1 MKVPVMFKRF
11 VIVIGCLL
19 TLTAPAAAAPSK
31 DHARDM
37 AAGMKLFAEHVR
49 PILLQNCF
57 ECHGGRKIKSELD
70 MIERRGLLQ
79 GGEHGPV
86 VVPGD
91 AEASLLYRFV
101 AHLEKPHMPY
111 RRDRLPDEA
120 IEKIKQWINLGAPYD
135 KPLGDVNN
143 RDLQQPGEVTDLD
156 REYWAFAPLTN
167 TLPPQVKNDAWSR
180 TPIDHF
186 ILKKLRDEKLKPN
199 PIADR
204 RTLIRRAYFD
214 LIGLP
219 PTPEEVEAF
228 VNDPDPDAYEKLID
242 RLLDKPGYGERWAR
256 HFFDVARFAESAG
269 YEQDYHRPHAYHY
282 RDFVIRALNQDM
294 PYDRFASW
302 QIAGDE
308 LAPENP
314 LAMMATGFLGAGAFP
329 TQLTEKE
336 FESARYTE
344 LDDMAQ
350 AVGASFLGLTIGCA
364 RCHDHKYDPIPDED
378 YYDFVA
384 NFTTAIRSDVKLN
397 MMSPAEKKAFA
408 EKRKQRITDA
418 RAALTVYEQDEQ
430 PRRFIT
436 WLEKQR
442 QSPDALSPWTRL
454 DVADI
459 QTAHNTKFE
468 KQPDG
473 SLLAAGGTPAK
484 DVYTLTTKTN
494 ATNITALRLE
504 ALAHPSLPRNGPG
517 LASNGNFA
525 LGDITVT
532 IAPADAPDKAQPVK
546 LIAARATHQQNTS
559 SLSVAASIDDDKVSG
574 WAVDSGGIGKDQ
586 AAVFDFEKP
595 VGRAGGSILTVTL
608 RFEHPNTKH
617 AMGRP
622 RLSITTRPKPK
633 PEVGYPGPPAD
644 IAALVRSD
652 KLTDEQTATLRDY
665 FNTVDPQHRKLTA
678 ALDEASKAQPD
689 GVKQKV
695 MIVSE
700 NVKPRKHH
708 ADGRGFPHFYP
719 TTYRLNRGDV
729 NQKLEPAE
737 PGYLQVLMR
746 GGKTDD
752 YWKIEPPKDA
762 TTSYR
767 RASLANWLTD
777 EQFGAGHLM
786 ARVVVNRLWHH
797 HLGRGIVA
805 TPIDFGHQSPVPS
818 HPELLDWLA
827 NNLIENGWTLK
838 RIHKLIMTSSVYMQN
853 ADADK
858 AREKI
863 DPENHLLWRWTPRRL
878 EAEPI
883 RDAMLAVSGRLDRRM
898 FGPGTLNESMNRRSV
913 YFQIKR
919 SQLIPMMMLFDWP
932 EHLVPIGSR
941 NVTTIA
947 PQALALMNNPQ
958 VRDYARAFA
967 QRIAGSDDP
976 ITTAYRLALGRAPT
990 PDEHTQAEQFIAR
1003 QTQSYRATGHAQP
1016 EQAARI
1022 DFCQAVFAF
1031 NEFVYIN

>member
-11 VIVIGCLL
+11 AIVIGCLL
-19 TLTAPAAAAPSK
+19 TLAAPAAAAPSK

-70 MIERRGLLQ
+70 MIERRGLLK

-384 NFTTAIRSDVKLN
+384 NFTTAIRSDVEIDL
-397 MMSPAEKKAFA
+397 
-408 EKRKQRITDA
+408 
-418 RAALTVYEQDEQ
+418 
-430 PRRFIT
+430 
-436 WLEKQR
+436 
-442 QSPDALSPWTRL
+442 
-454 DVADI
+454 
-459 QTAHNTKFE
+459 
-468 KQPDG
+468 
-473 SLLAAGGTPAK
+473 
-484 DVYTLTTKTN
+484 
-494 ATNITALRLE
+494 
-504 ALAHPSLPRNGPG
+504 
-517 LASNGNFA
+517 
-525 LGDITVT
+525 
-532 IAPADAPDKAQPVK
+532 
-546 LIAARATHQQNTS
+546 S
-559 SLSVAASIDDDKVSG
+559 SL
-574 WAVDSGGIGKDQ
+574 
-586 AAVFDFEKP
+586 KP
-595 VGRAGGSILTVTL
+595 PP
-608 RFEHPNTKH
+608 PN
-617 AMGRP
+617 
-622 RLSITTRPKPK
+622 
-633 PEVGYPGPPAD
+633 
-644 IAALVRSD
+644 
-652 KLTDEQTATLRDY
+652 
-665 FNTVDPQHRKLTA
+665 
-678 ALDEASKAQPD
+678 D
-689 GVKQKV
+689 GAEPSKV

-719 TTYRLNRGDV
+719 TTYRLSRGDV

-883 RDAMLAVSGRLDRRM
+883 RDAMLAVSGQLDRRM

-967 QRIAGSDDP
+967 QRIAASDDP
-976 ITTAYRLALGRAPT
+976 ITAAYRLALGRKPA
-990 PDEHTQAEQFIAR
+990 PDEHTQAERFITR
-1003 QTQSYRATGHAQP
+1003 QTESYRGSGHAQP